1 MKNQDRILSMLAFI
15 HENYQ
20 EKVTLEGIADAA
32 AISIRECLRC
42 FRMSVKQ
49 SPMEYLID
57 YRLRMAKKLLET
69 TDMPVTEVALRC
81 GFNSPSYFTKQFR
94 ENFGFTPKS
103 VRKAK

>member
-1 MKNQDRILSMLAFI
+1 M
-15 HENYQ
+15 E
-20 EKVTLEGIADAA
+20 EIADAA

-49 SPMEYLID
+49 SPMEYLVA

-94 ENFGFTPKS
+94 ENFGFTPKA
-103 VRKAK
+103 VRKVK